1 MTKISRT
8 IWVGLALAAAIW
20 AQPSRHFRFRF
31 DDDFHEV
38 ALDGRTRQQMASAG
52 RPSKNEPYL
61 GIEIRHHKTEDGLIG
76 CLVRGVRPG
85 PILEAGLLR
94 EDDLLLAIN
103 GVDLDSTSTFW
114 LQLEKQAPGSEVQ
127 LRVRRAEKKGAET
140 IAARVASRAEW
151 AAPVDWIRPAN
162 RRVNPDALLPGVS
175 RPTEFEQ
182 FINSHLDREKIRRPV
197 DKLRNYLVA
206 TMESAYSQ
214 NMLDR
219 VAYGFYRPSRL
230 PELQTSITGPLARI
244 GDNAKRAPLEA
255 WQPVLEQAAR
265 NLDHPFT
272 AAPAAA
278 IDFSNPSQTLA
289 GLSARVA
296 TAYSHLERAFAKL
309 DATRQVELEQ
319 TLPQLLIDRNW
330 TTRPFIRAGQ
340 ASLEIDYSSL
350 FAAAA
355 SLVAWTA
362 ARDPTPGP
370 GHSPVAL
377 PPALAGAVTGDV
389 LAVER
394 IGGRWYVY
402 GGAGR
407 NEYDLSRIDV
417 VVDAGGD
424 DTYRYPSNL
433 RPRIQL
439 VIDQAG
445 NDRYFGEKDAAGPAS
460 AMLGVSIVIDGQ
472 GNDHY
477 EGGLRSCGV
486 GVMGIGLILDVNG
499 DDTYQGTQWSIG
511 AGYYGFG
518 GVVDLDGGDV
528 YLAQRY
534 SQAIGGPRG
543 FGLILDVRGN
553 DLYRANGPVPS
564 GYGDPGVY
572 SAFSQGIGIGC
583 WFPWTGGFD
592 TGGIGVLADLGGD
605 DRYEVGEYG
614 QGVGFYFG
622 MGILYDRDGRDLYY
636 GGRYGQAAS
645 AHGGIGIL
653 ADDAGDDTYWGTI
666 ADAWDLSLAMLIDRG
681 GNDSYQGYQSRGG
694 GLGTGEQQ
702 SIAFLIDLDGRDR
715 YDLGPKGA
723 LRPSPATPRAQQA
736 AAYEAS
742 GMGESSAHE
751 YNYKL
756 CVCHSLSVLLDAG
769 GTPDFYSRTDRGDGL
784 TISTGKE
791 NPVLP
796 EFSNVYGLFI
806 DSADNG
812 LGPRLFPLRDS
823 PLAVAS
829 PPPATYVGQY
839 ALSNGVIFSVTL
851 DRDRLSIW
859 TPQDGKAEMRIDTYD
874 NFSIPGGDRVEFRRN
889 WVGQVHSLI
898 LRRAGRQLTATR
910 K

>member
-1 MTKISRT
+1 MARIL
-8 IWVGLALAAAIW
+8 WVGLALAGVIW
-20 AQPSRHFRFRF
+20 AQPSRHFRFR
-31 DDDFHEV
+31 DDADFHEV
-38 ALDGRTRQQMASAG
+38 ALDGRTREQMASAG
-52 RPSKNEPYL
+52 HPSRNEPYL

-76 CLVRGVRPG
+76 CLVRGLRPG

-94 EDDLLLAIN
+94 ENDLLLAIN
-103 GVDLDSTSTFW
+103 GVDLDSSATFW
-114 LQLEKQAPGSEVQ
+114 RQLEKVAPGSEVQ
-127 LRVRRAEKKGAET
+127 LRVRRAEKKNAET
-140 IAARVASRAEW
+140 ITARVASRGEW
-151 AAPVDWIRPAN
+151 ATPIDWIRPAN
-162 RRVNPDALLPGVS
+162 RRLNPDALLPGITG
-175 RPTEFEQ
+175 PTEFEQ
-182 FINSHLDREKIRRPV
+182 FVHSQLDREKIRGPV
-197 DKLRNYLVA
+197 DKLRNHLVT
-206 TMESAYSQ
+206 TMESHYGP
-214 NMLDR
+214 NMLDS
-219 VAYGFYRPSRL
+219 VAFGFYRPARL
-230 PELQTSITGPLARI
+230 PELQTSITEPLVQI
-244 GDNAKRAPLEA
+244 GDKGNRAPLEA
-255 WQPVLEQAAR
+255 LQPVLEQAAR
-265 NLDHPFT
+265 NLDFSFT
-272 AAPAAA
+272 AALTTP
-278 IDFSNPSQTLA
+278 IDFSNPPQALA
-289 GLSARVA
+289 GLSVRVA
-296 TAYSHLERAFAKL
+296 TAYSHLGRALAKL
-309 DATRQVELEQ
+309 DTTRQLELEQ
-319 TLPQLLIDRNW
+319 TLPQLLTDRNW
-330 TTRPFIRAGQ
+330 TRRPFIRAGQ

-350 FAAAA
+350 FASAA
-355 SLVAWTA
+355 SLAAWTA
-362 ARDPTPGP
+362 AGNPTPGP
-370 GHSPVAL
+370 SRSAVAL
-377 PPALAGAVTGDV
+377 PPALAGAVTGNV
-389 LAVER
+389 LAVEQ

-402 GGAGR
+402 GGAGP

-424 DTYRYPSNL
+424 DRYRYPSNS
-433 RPRIQL
+433 RPWVQL

-445 NDRYFGEKDAAGPAS
+445 NDRYVGEKDGAGPAS
-460 AMLGVSIVIDGQ
+460 AVLGVSILIDGQ

-499 DDTYQGTQWSIG
+499 NDTYQGTQWSIG
-511 AGYYGFG
+511 GGYYGFG
-518 GVVDLDGGDV
+518 GIVDLDGGDV

-543 FGLILDVRGN
+543 FGLILDLRGN

-592 TGGIGVLADLGGD
+592 TGGMGLLADLGGD
-605 DRYEVGEYG
+605 DRYEVGEFG
-614 QGVGFYFG
+614 QGLGFYYG
-622 MGILYDRDGRDLYY
+622 MGILYDRERRDLYY
-636 GGRYGQAAS
+636 GGRYGQATS
-645 AHGGIGIL
+645 SHGGIGIL

-666 ADAWDLSLAMLIDRG
+666 AEAWDLSLAMLIDRG

-702 SIAFLIDLDGRDR
+702 SIAYLIDLDGHDR
-715 YDLGPKGA
+715 YTLGPKRA
-723 LRPSPATPRAQQA
+723 VRPSPTTRRAHQA

-756 CVCHSLSVLLDAG
+756 CECHSLSVLLDAG
-769 GTPDFYSRTDRGDGL
+769 GTPDFYSRTDRGDGM

-796 EFSNVYGLFI
+796 EYSNVYGLFI

-839 ALSNGVIFSVTL
+839 ALSNGVVFSVTL
-851 DRDRLSIW
+851 DRDGLSIW

-874 NFSIPGGDRVEFRRN
+874 NFSISGDDRVEFRRN
-889 WVGQVHSLI
+889 WVGEVQSLI
-898 LRRAGRQLTATR
+898 LRRAGRQLIATR